1 MPEPTRFV
9 VAVVDD
15 DHRTL
20 ESLADLL
27 EAEGYDV
34 RLYSS
39 ATMRMERGGLSE
51 IDCLI
56 SDIGMPEMNGFEL
69 RQLALSERPELPVIL
84 ITGRPE
90 LRAQH
95 ASIIESDRYFEK
107 PFDGQQLLAAIR
119 AALGERTS
127 KGRGMIGRI

>member
-1 MPEPTRFV
+1 MTWAGSTRFV

-27 EAEGYDV
+27 EAAGYDV
-34 RLYSS
+34 RLYPS
-39 ATMRMERGGLSE
+39 AKMVWERDGVSD

-56 SDIGMPEMNGFEL
+56 SDIGMPDMDGFEL
-69 RQLALSERPELPVIL
+69 RRLALSERPELPVIL

-90 LRAQH
+90 VRAQYS
-95 ASIIESDRYFEK
+95 SIIEGDRYFEK
-107 PFDGQQLLAAIR
+107 PFDGEQLLAAVR
-119 AALGERTS
+119 TALGGARP
-127 KGRGMIGRI
+127 KGEA

>member
-1 MPEPTRFV
+1 MAESTRFV

-27 EAEGYDV
+27 EAAGYDV
-34 RLYSS
+34 RLYTS
-39 ATMRMERGGLSE
+39 AKMVWTRGGLSD

-56 SDIGMPEMNGFEL
+56 SDIGMPDMDGFEL
-69 RQLALSERPELPVIL
+69 RRLALSERPELPVIL

-95 ASIIESDRYFEK
+95 SSNIERDRYFEK
-107 PFDGQQLLAAIR
+107 PFDGRRLLAAIR
-119 AALGERTS
+119 AALGSARP
-127 KGRGMIGRI
+127 KGEA

>member
-1 MPEPTRFV
+1 MADRARFV

-27 EAEGYDV
+27 EAAGYDV

-39 ATMRMERGGLSE
+39 AIKAWSHGSWFD

-56 SDIGMPEMNGFEL
+56 SDVGMPEMNGFEL
-69 RQLALSERPELPVIL
+69 RQLALSVRPDLPVIL

-90 LRAQH
+90 LRAQY
-95 ASIIESDRYFEK
+95 ASHIERDRYFEK

-119 AALGERTS
+119 AALTS
-127 KGRGMIGRI
+127 RRPKSAEE